1 MYIHIMNEYY
11 KYNIIK
17 IFGIG
22 YSIILYFIYVILS
35 IRLLNYIFNYD
46 NISKLSLYK
55 SIILFLLRLWFISIL
70 FYIARNYLIYIHF
83 PFDKYY
89 GYDHTKLKEINSGIF
104 TLSLFG
110 LFDANLRLLANNIIV
125 YI

>member
-1 MYIHIMNEYY
+1 MN
-11 KYNIIK
+11 KNLKFNIIK

-22 YSIILYFIYVILS
+22 YSIFLYFIYVILS
-35 IRLLNYIFNYD
+35 IKLLNYIFNYK
-46 NISKLSLYK
+46 NINNFSLSK

-89 GYDHTKLKEINSGIF
+89 GYDHNKLKEINSGLF
-104 TLSLFG
+104 TLPLFG
-110 LFDANLRLLANNIIV
+110 LFDANLRLLANNIIL